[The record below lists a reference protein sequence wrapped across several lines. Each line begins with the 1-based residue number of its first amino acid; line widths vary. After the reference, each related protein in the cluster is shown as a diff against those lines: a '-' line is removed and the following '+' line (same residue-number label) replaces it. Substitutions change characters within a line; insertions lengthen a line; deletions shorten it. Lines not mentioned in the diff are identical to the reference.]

1 MTHFATP
8 LIDAK
13 HDKYSSIVRDTA
25 LHHMILTCLSR
36 YNLPPP
42 ASRPPFLVL
51 PRFQLTNKY
60 QHSAFP
66 RDVLT
71 RMAADAGRRENAA
84 LEASLEEAGFF

>member
-36 YNLPPP
+36 YNLPPS
-42 ASRPPFLVL
+42 ALALLRS
-51 PRFQLTNKY
+51 QLTNKY